1 MSFNKNYVF
10 KKLIYENELKLD
22 EGEIL
27 WFLIYCAEKKFD
39 PRYIKLKTFKA
50 CIGWIPM
57 EPLSPI
63 DKLSKFHLGFISF
76 LAMSGICTDIV

>member
-1 MSFNKNYVF
+1 MLPRNGHKFLSWYLIPQFAMSFNKNYVF

-50 CIGWIPM
+50 CIGWTPM
-57 EPLSPI
+57 EPFESNR
-63 DKLSKFHLGFISF
+63 
-76 LAMSGICTDIV
+76 